1 MAKKTLDNIDVRD
14 RRVLVRVDFNVP
26 LSDGAV
32 ADDTRIRAALPTIQ
46 HLIEAGARVVL
57 CSHLGRPKGQRD
69 ASLSL
74 RPAAERLSEL
84 IGQDVATAD
93 DCVGSDVETQVE
105 GLRSGQVLLLENTRF
120 HAEEKRNDANFA
132 QQLAK
137 LADVYVNDAFGA
149 AHRADASTEGVA
161 HHVETAV
168 MGRLMEEE
176 LHAIAQVTAQPER
189 PLVAVL
195 GGAKISDKMGV
206 LDRLQ
211 DRADTML
218 VGGGMANTLLKAKGV
233 DVGASMVENDVLNEA
248 ERLIDDL
255 GEDLVLPTDAVVAP
269 EVDANADRRTVA
281 IDDLPDDWHIL
292 DIGPQTVTTFNG
304 YLRDAMTVVWN
315 GPMGV
320 FELEPFAEGTFAIA
334 RTMAELNAI
343 TVVGGGESGAAIY
356 RADVVDQLTHVSTGG
371 GAFLTLLEGSEL
383 PGVAV
388 LDERRADPAY

>member
-1 MAKKTLDNIDVRD
+1 MTPKTLDDIDVRD
-14 RRVLVRVDFNVP
+14 QRVLVRVDFNVP

-46 HLIEAGARVVL
+46 HLIEGGARVVL

-105 GLRSGQVLLLENTRF
+105 ELRSGQVLLLENTRF
-120 HAEEKRNDANFA
+120 HAEEKRNDAHFA
-132 QQLAK
+132 RQLAN

-149 AHRADASTEGVA
+149 AHRAHASTEGVA
-161 HHVETAV
+161 HHVDTAV

-176 LHAIAQVTAQPER
+176 LHAIAQVTEQPER

-211 DRADTML
+211 ERVDTML
-218 VGGGMANTLLKAKGV
+218 VGGGMANTFLKAKGV
-233 DVGASMVENDVLNEA
+233 DVGASMVENDALDEA

-255 GEDLVLPTDAVVAP
+255 GEALVLPTDAVVAP
-269 EVDANADRRTVA
+269 EVDANAERRTVA
-281 IDDLPDDWHIL
+281 VDDIPHDWHIL

-334 RTMAELNAI
+334 RTLAELNAI
-343 TVVGGGESGAAIY
+343 TVVGGGESGAA
-356 RADVVDQLTHVSTGG
+356 VVQAGVMDKLSHVSTGG
-371 GAFLTLLEGSEL
+371 GAFLTLLEGAEL
-383 PGVAV
+383 PGVAA
-388 LDERRADPAY
+388 LDDR